1 MSSPSTPPEHLPER
15 TVVTAPDSAPN
26 TTAAATPLQP
36 PPVIALLSSTVD
48 LGFLVP
54 VFQAECPGISLRLL
68 PDLGPLHQ
76 IEAAACWQP
85 PPGLLASLPALR
97 LVQSLA
103 AGIDHLT
110 SDPSLP
116 PQLPLCRI
124 VDPEMASGMAAY
136 VVWAVVQQQ
145 RHMGRFLQQAGQS
158 RWQGHPVQPTH
169 QHRVGIAGL
178 GTLGL
183 ACASALQALGYSVRG
198 WRRSAGGPAP
208 AGVALFHGDAQ
219 RADFLA
225 GCDSLVNLLPLTDQT
240 RGVLNAGLFAQLPR
254 GAHLV
259 NVGRGEHLVEPD
271 LLAALASGQLGA
283 ATLDTFAQE
292 PLPVGHPF
300 WLHPQIT
307 VTPHIA
313 TRTQTL
319 VMVRQTLANLAA
331 VRAGR
336 AAAVAVDRAR
346 GY

>member
-1 MSSPSTPPEHLPER
+1 MTSP
-15 TVVTAPDSAPN
+15 
-26 TTAAATPLQP
+26 TTSAAALQP
-36 PPVIALLSSTVD
+36 PPVIALLSGTVD
-48 LGFLVP
+48 LAFLVP
-54 VFQAECPGISLRLL
+54 AFQAACPGVDLRLL
-68 PDLGPLHQ
+68 PDLGPLQQ

-85 PPGLLASLPALR
+85 PAGVLATLPGLR

-110 SDPSLP
+110 SDPAL
-116 PQLPLCRI
+116 PQLPPLCRI

-136 VVWAVVQQQ
+136 VAWAVVQQQ
-145 RHMGRFLQQAGQS
+145 RHMGRYLQQAGQAQ
-158 RWQGHPVQPTH
+158 WLAQPVQPTN

-183 ACASALQALGYSVRG
+183 ACASVLQALGYSLRG
-198 WRRSAGGPAP
+198 WRRSAGGDVP

-219 RADFLA
+219 RGEFLA
-225 GCDSLVNLLPLTDQT
+225 GCDTLVNLLPLTAQT
-240 RGVLNAGLFAQLPR
+240 RGMLDAGLFSQLPR

-259 NVGRGEHLVEPD
+259 NVGRGEHLVEAD

-283 ATLDTFAQE
+283 ATLDTFARE
-292 PLPVGHPF
+292 PLPAGHVF
-300 WLHPQIT
+300 WRHPQIT

-313 TRTQTL
+313 TRTHPRVIVQQTL
-319 VMVRQTLANLAA
+319 DNLAA

-336 AAAVAVDRAR
+336 RPAAAVDLAR